1 MSVLRY
7 TKYTD
12 ECLLKLTETQE
23 YPSDEYVVCLLRLH
37 RIGEKIRRT
46 LWDDPIDIAWGLSAP
61 VGMGV
66 RYLEMELRQ
75 FREVIPEDLAQNSK
89 WLFRGQLMKQL

>member
-7 TKYTD
+7 SKYTD
-12 ECLLKLTETQE
+12 ECLVTVGEMKE
-23 YPSDEYVVCLLRLH
+23 YPTDEYIVYLLRLH

-61 VGMGV
+61 VGMCV
-66 RYLEMELRQ
+66 RYLEIELRQ
-75 FREVIPEDLAQNSK
+75 FRELIPTDLAQNSE
-89 WLFRGQLMKQL
+89 